1 VTVYPYQTEVGST
14 MLAGRAP
21 GMMAASLFPSYLFVA
36 NPVSNTVTI
45 LNVATQKVMGA
56 VQVGREPGFLTVTPN
71 QEYAL
76 ALNRISGDMSV
87 LHIPSLSARRTKAA
101 SLFTQVPV
109 GSEPVA
115 AVVRAV

>member
-1 VTVYPYQTEVGST
+1 
-14 MLAGRAP
+14 
-21 GMMAASLFPSYLFVA
+21 MMAASVIPSYLFVA
-36 NPVSNTVTI
+36 NPSSNTVTI

-56 VQVGREPGFLTVTPN
+56 VQVGREPGFLAITPN

-87 LHIPSLSARRTKAA
+87 LHIPTLSARRTKAA